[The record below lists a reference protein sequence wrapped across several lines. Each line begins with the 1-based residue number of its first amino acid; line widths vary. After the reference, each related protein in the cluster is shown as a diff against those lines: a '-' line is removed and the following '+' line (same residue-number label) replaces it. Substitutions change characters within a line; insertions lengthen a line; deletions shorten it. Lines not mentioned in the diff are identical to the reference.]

1 MDVKD
6 FIKSKNISSSDFM
19 DEGIVDLIE
28 SLINEYSNINIKKE
42 ISIVSSHDFNSL
54 QEKIEWLSIS
64 SNDIIN
70 IQYEKSDGFF
80 YLFYFKNEL

>member
-6 FIKSKNISSSDFM
+6 FIKSKNLSNSDFM
-19 DEGIVDLIE
+19 DDGVVDLIE
-28 SLINEYSNINIKKE
+28 SLIKEYSNIKKE
-42 ISIVSSHDFNSL
+42 ISVVSSHDFNSL
-54 QEKIEWLSIS
+54 QEKIEWLSIA